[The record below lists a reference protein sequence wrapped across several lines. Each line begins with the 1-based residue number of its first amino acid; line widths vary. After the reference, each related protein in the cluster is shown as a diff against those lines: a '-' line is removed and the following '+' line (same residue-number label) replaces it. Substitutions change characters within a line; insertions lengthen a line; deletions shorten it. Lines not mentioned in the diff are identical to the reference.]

1 MNAFLDLA
9 ARRYSC
15 RAYTGDPVCDSDLD
29 KVLEAGQLAPTAV
42 NRQAFTIVVVRDPDR
57 RRAVGE
63 AYPKAWLQEAPII
76 LVVCVEPAAAWTRR
90 DGVNFAAID
99 GAIVMDHLTLCA
111 TDLGLGTCWCGVT
124 DERRPALHA
133 ITGIPADLRISAMV
147 RLGYPGEQKEPRSQ
161 YDPAKVYY
169 GEYR

>member
-15 RAYTGDPVCDSDLD
+15 RAYTGDPVRDSDLD
-29 KVLEAGQLAPTAV
+29 KVLEAGRLAPTAV

-111 TDLGLGTCWCGVT
+111 TDLGLGTCWIGAF
-124 DERRPALHA
+124 DPDPLRKALGLPD
-133 ITGIPADLRISAMV
+133 GIDPLVMTP
-147 RLGYPGEQKEPRSQ
+147 LGYP
-161 YDPAKVYY
+161 AKDAPEKKRKAIAELVREE
-169 GEYR
+169 GW